1 MSGNRQAVFGVVG
14 ASLLANF
21 RKTSN
26 VEDSMDK
33 EKGFTLLE
41 LLVAMLLLALVSTMI
56 GSVLHVGIN
65 FADKGEKRLLAM
77 EREHGFLDLLRGQ
90 IRAACF
96 DERQRKM
103 LISADEES
111 LRLVTRAPL
120 LYRGTGP
127 VLAIY
132 RYHQGEERLYYLEK
146 RDYYNLDYGV
156 DYVPDF
162 NEMIVLTTTAEPP
175 VLAHDPE
182 SGAVAVR
189 FAGAD
194 YQFFP
199 KAGFAVRF

>member
-1 MSGNRQAVFGVVG
+1 MEKLPTADYRLPAANGRLQTSG
-14 ASLLANF
+14 
-21 RKTSN
+21 
-26 VEDSMDK
+26 
-33 EKGFTLLE
+33 GFTLLE
-41 LLVAMLLLALVSTMI
+41 LLVAVLLLALVSTMI
-56 GSVLHVGIN
+56 ASVLHVGIN
-65 FADKGEKRLLAM
+65 FAEKGEKRLLTM

-90 IRAACF
+90 VRAACF

-103 LISADEES
+103 LISADEGL

-120 LYRGTGP
+120 LHRSTGP
-127 VLAIY
+127 VLAVY
-132 RYHQGEERLYYLEK
+132 RYHQGEERLYYTEK
-146 RDYYNLDYGV
+146 RDYYNLEYGE

-162 NEMIVLTTTAEPP
+162 SEMTVLTILEEPP

-189 FAGAD
+189 FAGTD